1 MIVVLSPHL
10 DDAVLSLWHLLEDEG
25 DLMVLNV
32 FGGAP
37 AGPANGA
44 WWDRLTGA
52 EDPAERVA
60 ERHAEDRAALGLAGR
75 EPVDL
80 GLLDGQYRSDDH
92 DPQEVVD
99 AIAAAVPEGVLL
111 APAALDLHRSHV
123 AVRDAAL
130 RLRAR
135 GREVALYADVP
146 HATVYG
152 GPAWV
157 TGSDSEPYLRP
168 EARWAHAMA
177 ATGIELP
184 APRAEVTALAP
195 EALERKRRAV
205 GEYRTQVPALDAQY
219 GVLRPE
225 ILAFEVIWWHL
236 EP

>member
-10 DDAVLSLWHLLEDEG
+10 DDAVLSLWHELADEG
-25 DLMVLNV
+25 ELTVLNV

-37 AGPANGA
+37 DGPAHGA

-52 EDPAERVA
+52 EDSAERVA
-60 ERHAEDRAALGLAGR
+60 ERHAEDRAALALAGR

-92 DPQEVVD
+92 DLQEVVD
-99 AIAAAVPEGVLL
+99 AIAAAAPEGVLL

-130 RLRAR
+130 QMRAR

-152 GPAWV
+152 WPAWV
-157 TGSDSEPYLRP
+157 TGADPGRYLRP
-168 EARWAHAMA
+168 EARWAQAMA
-177 ATGIELP
+177 ATGIEL
-184 APRAEVTALAP
+184 AGLRAEVTALAP
-195 EALERKRRAV
+195 EALERKRHAV
-205 GEYRTQVPALDAQY
+205 GEYRTQVPALHARY

-225 ILAFEVIWWHL
+225 ILGYEVIWWHL